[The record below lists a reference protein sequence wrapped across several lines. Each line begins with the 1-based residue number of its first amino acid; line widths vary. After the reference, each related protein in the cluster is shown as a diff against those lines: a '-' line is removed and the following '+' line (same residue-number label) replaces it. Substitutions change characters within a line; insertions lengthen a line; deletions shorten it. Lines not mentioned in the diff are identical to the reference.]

1 MDLTIAILI
10 SLATS
15 ILGEFT
21 IVAIICKLFNKKSQG
36 TPYPECNRIKYFNYW
51 KWITKLIKLKFMPLW
66 YKQAFNSHWTSVI
79 FLQKVKLLPFVLS
92 FQVAVL
98 LFVNQIKAVT
108 CQQLTIGSTTW
119 VVVGAGGQLYLW
131 KLNIIWIYIN
141 LIWIYCAIVFCWP
154 IQTNQ
159 LRYKLYPIFN
169 KKLACCYTKSHFLH

>member
-10 SLATS
+10 SMATS
-15 ILGEFT
+15 TLGEFT

-98 LFVNQIKAVT
+98 FFVNQIKASDLSIT
-108 CQQLTIGSTTW
+108 YNWFNHLGSRGGGRTTISM
-119 VVVGAGGQLYLW
+119 
-131 KLNIIWIYIN
+131 KI
-141 LIWIYCAIVFCWP
+141 
-154 IQTNQ
+154 
-159 LRYKLYPIFN
+159 
-169 KKLACCYTKSHFLH
+169 

>member
-79 FLQKVKLLPFVLS
+79 FLQKVKLLPFLLS

-98 LFVNQIKAVT
+98 FFVNQIKASDLSIT
-108 CQQLTIGSTTW
+108 YNWFNHLGSCGGGRTTISMKT
-119 VVVGAGGQLYLW
+119 
-131 KLNIIWIYIN
+131 
-141 LIWIYCAIVFCWP
+141 
-154 IQTNQ
+154 
-159 LRYKLYPIFN
+159 
-169 KKLACCYTKSHFLH
+169 